1 MSEPVSNVERD
12 AEDSLST
19 LWRKELVAL
28 QERMEQLE
36 DARNTQKALRAA
48 DAEKHRVSVESLKSR
63 IIDLKM
69 ALGDSA
75 DGWFKRYVEAQS
87 ERNAAWEMVRRLRK
101 MLKAA
106 HPSVPAALAVEIEA
120 ALSETAAEWNAD
132 E

>member
-1 MSEPVSNVERD
+1 MPESVSGVSGGGEEELPV
-12 AEDSLST
+12 

-48 DAEKHRVSVESLKSR
+48 DAEKHKVSVEALKSR

-75 DGWFKRYVEAQS
+75 DGWYQRYSKATD
-87 ERNAAWEMVRRLRK
+87 ERNAAWAEIARLKKVLEDRWTECHDGSESGCT
-101 MLKAA
+101 KA
-106 HPSVPAALAVEIEA
+106 HE
-120 ALSETAAEWNAD
+120 
-132 E
+132 